1 MDAVIV
7 DSGVWYAMF
16 DRRDGNHREAQAK
29 AELLP
34 MLTVAIPWPIAYETL
49 RTRFV
54 RNAVA
59 LGRFEQF
66 LKSPNVEFVSDDE
79 FKEAAFQLALDSSLR
94 RSRPL
99 RPLRPLS
106 MVDCVIR
113 LMLDDVNTRIR
124 YLATFNVGDFIDVC
138 AKNRVEII

>member
-16 DRRDGNHREAQAK
+16 DGRDGNHREAQAK

-34 MLTVAIPWPIAYETL
+34 MLTVAVPWPIAYETL

-54 RNAVA
+54 RNAMA

-66 LKSPNVEFVSDDE
+66 LKSPNVEFVPDE
-79 FKEAAFQLALDSSLR
+79 EFRDAAFQLTFESSLR
-94 RSRPL
+94 RQ
-99 RPLRPLS
+99 RPLS

-124 YLATFNVGDFIDVC
+124 YLATFNVRDFSDIC
-138 AKNRVEII
+138 TKNRVQII